1 MSETTKTVVV
11 KVVSSADMKGVD
23 AAKKSVDGLKKDVAA
38 FEAKLDGILVEADT
52 AGQNAGAALTEG
64 VKKGSNGKQSFGFA
78 NVFDVGGAAGDARQ
92 IGSMI
97 GDALARGMEAV
108 MDGRSFLSGVF
119 GDYDPAQDPQAQKIV
134 EGYRKVLE
142 QLNAKPEAGGIIE
155 WLDEVKQK
163 AAEAADEIEH
173 LAQMR
178 GIAEKTEAA
187 RTERGFDE
195 EEAAIKDAPNLTDE
209 QKDERLAGV
218 KKKRIF
224 EGANQKEQAR
234 MNEDVDSGEQLRVK
248 RDELEAAKKSEE
260 ELRKRAEVSSKAGMT
275 AQEAWNKTDEGKERG
290 ETLSDGSTKWS
301 EATKMPEDYR
311 DRIIRNEGRRQG
323 IDDLVDP
330 KAEGN
335 AFSDA
340 QKRREKLE
348 AEVSEREK
356 KKARM
361 QERHEAE
368 RGGDQEA
375 TREDIYKVDME
386 QINKAKERATEAG
399 AFGTGAQ
406 EPGRVGAGQ
415 GVPTAALEQSANSVG
430 QSGERMSGAVE
441 QMVSKVDGT
450 MSKVASTMET
460 VLQRLSAVE
469 ANASRLQASVQSQ
482 RASGQY
488 G

>member
-23 AAKKSVDGLKKDVAA
+23 AAKKSVEGMKKDVAA
-38 FEAKLDGILVEADT
+38 FEAKLDGILAEAET
-52 AGQNAGAALTEG
+52 TGQKAGGALSDGT
-64 VKKGSNGKQSFGFA
+64 KKGAGGGQTFGFS
-78 NVFDVGGAAGDARQ
+78 NVFDVGGAASEARQ
-92 IGSMI
+92 IGTMI
-97 GDALARGMEAV
+97 GDALARGMEAM

-163 AAEAADEIEH
+163 AADAADEMEH

-195 EEAAIKDAPNLTDE
+195 EETAIKDDPNLTDE
-209 QKDERLAGV
+209 QKEERLAGV
-218 KKKRIF
+218 KKKRIY
-224 EGANQKEQAR
+224 EDANQKEQAR
-234 MNEDVDSGEQLRVK
+234 MNEDVDSGRELRLK
-248 RDELEAAKKSEE
+248 RDELEAAKQSEE
-260 ELRKRAEVSSKAGMT
+260 QLRKRAEVSSKAGMS
-275 AQEAWNKTDEGKERG
+275 AQGAWNQTDEGMGIG
-290 ETLSDGSTKWS
+290 ETTSSGLPKMDT
-301 EATKMPEDYR
+301 AQPMPEAFR
-311 DRIIRNEGRRQG
+311 RNYIAREGERQG

-330 KAEGN
+330 EAEGK
-335 AFSDA
+335 AFADA

-348 AEVSEREK
+348 AEVGEREREK
-356 KKARM
+356 AQM
-361 QERHEAE
+361 QERHQAE
-368 RGGDQEA
+368 RSFDQESA
-375 TREDIYKVDME
+375 REDVYKVDME
-386 QINKAKERATEAG
+386 QINKSKDRATEAG

-406 EPGRVGAGQ
+406 EPSRGGAGQ

-430 QSGERMSGAVE
+430 NSGERMTGAVE

-450 MSKVASTMET
+450 MSKVASTMESM
-460 VLQRLSAVE
+460 LQRLAAVE